1 MVRCSVH
8 DADHAQW
15 LVEQGREGNMEKEE
29 VGALLCKEDKE
40 GSCLLSLLDFDVQ
53 IDVAI
58 WSEEAWRKVALWR
71 GIDFDHGL
79 GQWLVEQGR
88 EGSMTKEKV
97 SALLCAHKM
106 SPDFIQSLISH
117 ANEGNNWSKEEVG
130 EIVCKKN
137 RDNRLILATLD
148 KETQRQVAMFNQ
160 AKTCSAVPYMDAD
173 FLEWLY
179 QEAVDGR
186 WKEKL
191 VFDAVVKEEL
201 GEKSYFS
208 SRIKPGG

>member
-1 MVRCSVH
+1 MEPRSHNQDCSQDESRFH
-8 DADHAQW
+8 PEW
-15 LVEQGREGNMEKEE
+15 
-29 VGALLCKEDKE
+29 
-40 GSCLLSLLDFDVQ
+40 
-53 IDVAI
+53 
-58 WSEEAWRKVALWR
+58 
-71 GIDFDHGL
+71 
-79 GQWLVEQGR
+79 
-88 EGSMTKEKV
+88 
-97 SALLCAHKM
+97 
-106 SPDFIQSLISH
+106 LISQ

-201 GEKSYFS
+201 DGKACFS
-208 SRIKPGG
+208 SRIKPGR